1 LSRFNSKL
9 DHPIIKMKQAHG
21 AIGMILENT
30 SINGV
35 KLKVEKK

>member
-1 LSRFNSKL
+1 
-9 DHPIIKMKQAHG
+9 MKQAQG

-35 KLKVEKK
+35 KLNVE

>member
-1 LSRFNSKL
+1 
-9 DHPIIKMKQAHG
+9 MKQAHG